1 MAPIGAIGSLMAKT
15 GWEKDSVD
23 LFEINEAFA
32 VVPMAAI
39 ESLGLNAAKVNVN
52 GGACALGHPIGCSGT
67 RIVVT
72 LLAALANHGKSRG
85 VASLCI
91 GGGEATALAV
101 ELI

>member
-39 ESLGLNAAKVNVN
+39 
-52 GGACALGHPIGCSGT
+52 
-67 RIVVT
+67 
-72 LLAALANHGKSRG
+72 
-85 VASLCI
+85 
-91 GGGEATALAV
+91 
-101 ELI
+101 